1 MKRGLFVWP
10 WLGYNKAINNSLHPD
25 PKFMLRQISKDVR
38 IAIEKDPAA
47 RNFLEVLLLYPGV
60 HALIGYRIAHG
71 LWNRGFYFLA
81 RALSQFSRWITGIE
95 IHPAAKI
102 GKRFFI
108 DHGMGV
114 VIGET
119 AEVGNNVFIYHGVT
133 LGGLS
138 TKKAKRHPTI
148 ADNVVIGAGAQVLGP
163 IQVGRN
169 TKIGSG
175 SVVLQDVPEY
185 STVIGVPGR
194 VVFSGISSDLEDNDG
209 LESFPDPVARAIEC
223 MLDRLPQMEKEIR
236 LLKETLKENG
246 IDSTKRVAENPVPIK
261 PGQP

>member
-1 MKRGLFVWP
+1 M
-10 WLGYNKAINNSLHPD
+10 
-25 PKFMLRQISKDVR
+25 
-38 IAIEKDPAA
+38 EKDPAA
-47 RNFLEVLLLYPGV
+47 RNSLEVLILYPGV
-60 HALIGYRIAHG
+60 HALICYRFSHG
-71 LWNRGFYFLA
+71 LWNLGFKFLA
-81 RALSQFSRWITGIE
+81 RALSQFSRWISGIE

-102 GKRFFI
+102 GKDFFI

-119 AEVGNNVFIYHGVT
+119 AEVGDNVFVYQGVT
-133 LGGLS
+133 LGGLAN
-138 TKKAKRHPTI
+138 KKAKRHPTI
-148 ADNVVIGAGAQVLGP
+148 CDNVVIGAGAQVLGP
-163 IQVGRN
+163 INIGRN

-194 VVFSGISSDLEDNDG
+194 VVFSGVSSDLEDEDG

-236 LLKETLKENG
+236 QLKENQKQNE
-246 IDSTKRVAENPVPIK
+246 IDPSSVIIDPSDIK
-261 PGQP
+261 QVSGEPKS

>member
-1 MKRGLFVWP
+1 
-10 WLGYNKAINNSLHPD
+10 
-25 PKFMLRQISKDVR
+25 MLRQITEDVR
-38 IAIEKDPAA
+38 VAMEKDPAA
-47 RNFLEVLLLYPGV
+47 RNFIEVLLLYPGV
-60 HALIGYRIAHG
+60 HALISYRLTHK
-71 LWNRGFYFLA
+71 LWNMGFNFLA

-102 GKRFFI
+102 GRRFFI

-119 AEVGNNVFIYHGVT
+119 AEVGDNVFIYHGVT
-133 LGGLS
+133 LGGLA
-138 TKKAKRHPTI
+138 TKKSKRHPTM
-148 ADNVVIGAGAQVLGP
+148 AENVVIGAGAQVLGP

-194 VVFSGISSDLEDNDG
+194 VVFSGISSDMEDGEG

-236 LLKETLKENG
+236 QLKETLKKNG
-246 IDSTKRVAENPVPIK
+246 IDLPVVADSAAIKR
-261 PGQP
+261 GQPES